1 MAKAAWASTSARLSR
16 DSFLPFGSC
25 YLCLEI
31 ARDPVSCNHGDIFCR
46 ECAVA
51 NLLAQK
57 KEIKRVERA
66 RDKAE
71 QEILDAQARQ
81 DAEAQERAVKEF
93 EKIQAG
99 LDPSSSVTSLTPSGL
114 ASREDVTM
122 GIDTDVPMK
131 QGTKRKFILDHD
143 ELEKIAKEDR
153 AKAQKSI
160 DEERVSFCLLT
171 CPLSC
176 TIATILTIF
185 QASKEK
191 LPSFWTPSQTPDAE
205 AARKAAAATT
215 APKKIKLAPVCP
227 ASPDNSPHH
236 YSLKSLITLNFKEE
250 LDPKTNSNRRICP
263 SCVKTLG
270 NASRPLLAEKCG
282 HVICRSCAVKFMTT
296 AKGDDSSPQ
305 ENACYVCDARL
316 TAGRSD
322 GKQKQRKQ
330 EFVGLVEL
338 RSEGTGFSARGASK
352 VEKSGVA
359 FQC

>member
-1 MAKAAWASTSARLSR
+1 MAHSKRNTSRSVFTSYERDMAKAAWASTSARLSR

-31 ARDPVSCNHGDIFCR
+31 ARDPVSCSHGDIFCR

-57 KEIKRVERA
+57 KEFKRLERA
-66 RDKAE
+66 REKAE
-71 QEILDAQARQ
+71 QEILEAQARQ
-81 DAEAQERAVKEF
+81 DVEAQERAIKEF

-99 LDPSSSVTSLTPSGL
+99 LNASSSATLSSSSGL
-114 ASREDVTM
+114 VSKEDGATLSNANSM
-122 GIDTDVPMK
+122 AK
-131 QGTKRKFILDHD
+131 QSTKRKFVLDQD
-143 ELEKIAKEDR
+143 ELERIAKEDR
-153 AKAQKSI
+153 NKAQKSI
-160 DEERVSFCLLT
+160 DEEK
-171 CPLSC
+171 
-176 TIATILTIF
+176 
-185 QASKEK
+185 ASKEK
-191 LPSFWTPSQTPDAE
+191 LPSFWTPSQTPDAD
-205 AARKAAAATT
+205 AARKAVGVAAV
-215 APKKIKLAPVCP
+215 PRKIKPEPVCP
-227 ASPDNSPHH
+227 ASPDILQHP
-236 YSLKSLITLNFKEE
+236 YSLKSLIPLNFREE
-250 LDPKTNSNRRICP
+250 PDPKTNNNRRICP

-282 HVICRSCAVKFMTT
+282 HVICRNCAAKFM
-296 AKGDDSSPQ
+296 APVKGSNVQLQ

-316 TAGRSD
+316 TTGSSD

-330 EFVGLVEL
+330 EFAGLIEL

>member
-1 MAKAAWASTSARLSR
+1 MAHSKRNTSRSVFTSYERDMAKAAWASTSARLSR

-31 ARDPVSCNHGDIFCR
+31 AREPVSCNHGDVFCR

-114 ASREDVTM
+114 ASGEDVTM
-122 GIDTDVPMK
+122 ANDTDVPMK
-131 QGTKRKFILDHD
+131 QGTKRKFILDQD

-160 DEERVSFCLLT
+160 DEER
-171 CPLSC
+171 
-176 TIATILTIF
+176 
-185 QASKEK
+185 ASKEK

-227 ASPDNSPHH
+227 ASSDNSPHH
-236 YSLKSLITLNFKEE
+236 YSLKSLVTLNFKEE

-296 AKGDDSSPQ
+296 VKGDDSSPQ

-330 EFVGLVEL
+330 EFVGLIEL

>member
-1 MAKAAWASTSARLSR
+1 MAHSKRNTSRSVFTSYERDMAKAAWASTSARLSR

-31 ARDPVSCNHGDIFCR
+31 AREPVSCNHGDVFCR

-71 QEILDAQARQ
+71 QEILDAQVRQ

-114 ASREDVTM
+114 ASREDVIM
-122 GIDTDVPMK
+122 GTDTDVPMK

-160 DEERVSFCLLT
+160 DEER
-171 CPLSC
+171 
-176 TIATILTIF
+176 
-185 QASKEK
+185 ASKEK

-330 EFVGLVEL
+330 EFVGLIEL

>member
-1 MAKAAWASTSARLSR
+1 MAHSKRNTSRSVFTSYERDMAKAAWASTSARLSR
-16 DSFLPFGSC
+16 ESFLPFGSC

-31 ARDPVSCNHGDIFCR
+31 AREPVSCNHGDVFCR

-114 ASREDVTM
+114 APREDATT
-122 GIDTDVPMK
+122 GTDTDVPMK
-131 QGTKRKFILDHD
+131 QGTKRKFILDQD

-160 DEERVSFCLLT
+160 DEER
-171 CPLSC
+171 
-176 TIATILTIF
+176 
-185 QASKEK
+185 ASKEK

-205 AARKAAAATT
+205 AARKAAAAAT
-215 APKKIKLAPVCP
+215 APKKIKFAPVCP
-227 ASPDNSPHH
+227 ASPDNLPHH
-236 YSLKSLITLNFKEE
+236 YSLKSLITLSFKEE
-250 LDPKTNSNRRICP
+250 LNPNTNSNRRICP

-296 AKGDDSSPQ
+296 VKGDDSSPQ

-322 GKQKQRKQ
+322 SKQKQRKQ
-330 EFVGLVEL
+330 EFVGLIEL

>member
-1 MAKAAWASTSARLSR
+1 MAHSKRNTSRSVFTSYERDMAKAAWASTSARLSR

-31 ARDPVSCNHGDIFCR
+31 ARDPVSCSHGDIFCR

-57 KEIKRVERA
+57 KEIKRLERA
-66 RDKAE
+66 REKLE
-71 QEILDAQARQ
+71 QEILEAQARQ
-81 DAEAQERAVKEF
+81 DVEAQERAIKDF

-99 LDPSSSVTSLTPSGL
+99 LSPSSSAAVSSPSSLVSKNDDAP
-114 ASREDVTM
+114 R
-122 GIDTDVPMK
+122 TDVNSTAV
-131 QGTKRKFILDHD
+131 QGTKRKFILDRD
-143 ELEKIAKEDR
+143 ELERIAKEDR
-153 AKAQKSI
+153 TKAQKSI
-160 DEERVSFCLLT
+160 DEEK
-171 CPLSC
+171 
-176 TIATILTIF
+176 
-185 QASKEK
+185 ASKEK

-205 AARKAAAATT
+205 AARRAAGVTT
-215 APKKIKLAPVCP
+215 VPTKIKLAPICP
-227 ASPDNSPHH
+227 ASSDSSQHP
-236 YSLKSLITLNFKEE
+236 YSLKSLISLNFKEE
-250 LDPKTNSNRRICP
+250 PDSKTNSNRRICP

-282 HVICRSCAVKFMTT
+282 HVICHSCAVKFM
-296 AKGDDSSPQ
+296 APVKGSDAPPQ

-316 TAGRSD
+316 TASLSD
-322 GKQKQRKQ
+322 GRHKQRKQ
-330 EFVGLVEL
+330 EFAGLIEL

>member
-1 MAKAAWASTSARLSR
+1 MAHSKRNTSRSVFTSYEREMAKAAWASTSARLSR

-31 ARDPVSCNHGDIFCR
+31 ARDPVSCSHGDIFCR
-46 ECAVA
+46 ECAIS

-66 RDKAE
+66 REKVE

-81 DAEAQERAVKEF
+81 DAEAQERAIKEF

-99 LDPSSSVTSLTPSGL
+99 LNHSTSATVLSSPGPAANESVMAATDANPS
-114 ASREDVTM
+114 AM
-122 GIDTDVPMK
+122 N
-131 QGTKRKFILDHD
+131 QGSKRKFILDQD
-143 ELEKIAKEDR
+143 ELERIAKEDR
-153 AKAQKSI
+153 TKAKKSI
-160 DEERVSFCLLT
+160 EEEK
-171 CPLSC
+171 
-176 TIATILTIF
+176 
-185 QASKEK
+185 ASKEK
-191 LPSFWTPSQTPDAE
+191 LPSFWTPSQTPDADS
-205 AARKAAAATT
+205 ARKMGGGVP
-215 APKKIKLAPVCP
+215 PKTKLTPLCP
-227 ASPDNSPHH
+227 ASPDGSQHP
-236 YSLKSLITLNFKEE
+236 YSLKSLTPLNFKEE

-263 SCVKTLG
+263 SCMKTLG
-270 NASRPLLAEKCG
+270 NASQPLLAEKCG
-282 HVICRSCAVKFMTT
+282 HVICRSCAVKFM
-296 AKGDDSSPQ
+296 APVKGGDASQQ

-316 TAGRSD
+316 TADRLN

-330 EFVGLVEL
+330 EFAGLIEL

>member
-1 MAKAAWASTSARLSR
+1 MAHSKRNTSRSVFTSYERDMAKAAWASTSARLSR

-31 ARDPVSCNHGDIFCR
+31 ARDPVSCSHGDIFCR

-57 KEIKRVERA
+57 KEIKRLERA

-71 QEILDAQARQ
+71 QEILEAQVRQ
-81 DAEAQERAVKEF
+81 DADAQERAIKEF

-99 LDPSSSVTSLTPSGL
+99 FNTSSVAVPSSSGL
-114 ASREDVTM
+114 ASKEDVTT
-122 GIDTDVPMK
+122 GADADSVTR
-131 QGTKRKFILDHD
+131 QGTKRKFILDQD
-143 ELEKIAKEDR
+143 ELERIAKEDR
-153 AKAQKSI
+153 TKAQKSI
-160 DEERVSFCLLT
+160 DEEK
-171 CPLSC
+171 
-176 TIATILTIF
+176 
-185 QASKEK
+185 ASKEK

-205 AARKAAAATT
+205 AARKAAGAA
-215 APKKIKLAPVCP
+215 AVPKKIKLAPICP
-227 ASPDNSPHH
+227 ASPDDSQHP
-236 YSLKSLITLNFKEE
+236 YSLKSLIPLNFKEE
-250 LDPKTNSNRRICP
+250 LDPKTNSNRRMCP

-282 HVICRSCAVKFMTT
+282 HVICRSCAAKFMTPV
-296 AKGDDSSPQ
+296 KGSDASLQ

-316 TAGRSD
+316 TAARSN

-330 EFVGLVEL
+330 EFVGLIEL

>member
-1 MAKAAWASTSARLSR
+1 MAHSKRNTSRSVFTSYERDMAKAAWASTSARLSR

-31 ARDPVSCNHGDIFCR
+31 AREPVSCNHGDVFCR

-122 GIDTDVPMK
+122 GTDTNVPMK

-160 DEERVSFCLLT
+160 DEER
-171 CPLSC
+171 
-176 TIATILTIF
+176 
-185 QASKEK
+185 ASKEK

-330 EFVGLVEL
+330 EFVGLIEL